1 MLTDIKIANGDIVF
15 GTDDLELVH
24 DNDCIQQHI
33 TTLLSSSPNT
43 WFYDSL
49 VGSRL
54 LSFIQSPRDHSTKR
68 SIEQEVKM
76 LLSSDPNIITNSI
89 SINIEE
95 VQDLTLSISFYTTL
109 SNDIVNLTY
118 VQDTKL

>member
-1 MLTDIKIANGDIVF
+1 MLTDIKLFNGDIVF
-15 GTDDLELVH
+15 GIDDLELVH

-33 TTLLSSSPNT
+33 TTLLKSSPGT

-54 LSFIQSPRDHSTKR
+54 MSFIQSIRDYSTKL
-68 SIEQEVKM
+68 SIEQEVKI

-89 SINIEE
+89 SITIEE

-109 SNDIVNLTY
+109 SNDIVTLKY
-118 VQDTKL
+118 SQDTKL

>member
-1 MLTDIKIANGDIVF
+1 MLTDIKLFNGDIVF
-15 GTDDLELVH
+15 GIDDLELVH

-33 TTLLSSSPNT
+33 TTLLKSSPGT

-54 LSFIQSPRDHSTKR
+54 MSFIQSIRNHSTKL

-109 SNDIVNLTY
+109 SNDIVSLTY
-118 VQDTKL
+118 SQNINL

>member
-33 TTLLSSSPNT
+33 TTLLKSSPGT

-54 LSFIQSPRDHSTKR
+54 MSFIQSIRNHSTKL

-109 SNDIVNLTY
+109 SNDIVTLKY
-118 VQDTKL
+118 SQDTNL

>member
-1 MLTDIKIANGDIVF
+1 MLTDIKLFNGDIVF

-33 TTLLSSSPNT
+33 TTLLKSSPGT

-54 LSFIQSPRDHSTKR
+54 MSFIQSIRNHSTKL

-109 SNDIVNLTY
+109 SNDIVTLKY
-118 VQDTKL
+118 SQDTNL

>member
-1 MLTDIKIANGDIVF
+1 MLTDIKLFNGDIVF
-15 GTDDLELVH
+15 GTDDLELIH

-33 TTLLSSSPNT
+33 TTLLKSSPGT

-54 LSFIQSPRDHSTKR
+54 MSFIQSPRNHSTKR
-68 SIEQEVKM
+68 SIEQEIKM

-109 SNDIVNLTY
+109 SKEIVSLTY
-118 VQDTKL
+118 VQNTKL

>member
-1 MLTDIKIANGDIVF
+1 MLTDIKLFNGDIVF
-15 GTDDLELVH
+15 GIDDLELVH

-33 TTLLSSSPNT
+33 TTLLKSSPGT

-54 LSFIQSPRDHSTKR
+54 MSFVQSIRDHSTKL
-68 SIEQEVKM
+68 SIEQEVKI

-89 SINIEE
+89 SITIEE

-109 SNDIVNLTY
+109 SNDIVSLTY
-118 VQDTKL
+118 SQNINL